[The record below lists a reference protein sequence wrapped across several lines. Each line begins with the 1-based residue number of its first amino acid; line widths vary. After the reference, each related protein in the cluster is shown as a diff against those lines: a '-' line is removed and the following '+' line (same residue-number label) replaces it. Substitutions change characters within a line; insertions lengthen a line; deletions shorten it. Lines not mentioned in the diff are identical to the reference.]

1 MVSRCSFADQ
11 CSIKG
16 EKVLPEGRRPLAKG
30 TFPARLD
37 QLQAIGEFVAEAGQ
51 QMGLDERAL
60 YAIQTAVDEAATN
73 IILHGYGQER
83 EGPIHITCWQE
94 GEDFVIEMRDYGRPF
109 DPSRVP
115 EPDLHAPLEKRREG
129 GLGLF
134 LMRRMMNR
142 VEFARRG
149 EENVLTMV
157 RRRTP
162 TVCLPPAVPILTPEG
177 RLDAAHTPQ
186 LEKMLHKALEEKTSA
201 LVVDLARVT
210 YLSSSGL
217 RVLLATAKRLRQ
229 IGGQLLL
236 CCPQPAVARVLRLTG
251 FVEILPLY
259 PTREAAL
266 KAAEVPSGGIPQ

>member
-1 MVSRCSFADQ
+1 MSLV
-11 CSIKG
+11 
-16 EKVLPEGRRPLAKG
+16 ERRPLAEG

-37 QLQAIGEFVAEAGQ
+37 QLQAIGELVVEAGR
-51 QMGLDERAL
+51 QMELDERAL
-60 YAIQTAVDEAATN
+60 YAVQTAVDEAATN
-73 IILHGYGQER
+73 IILHGYSREG
-83 EGPIHITCWQE
+83 EGPIHIACWQE
-94 GEDFVIEMRDYGRPF
+94 GDDFVVEMRDYGRPF

-142 VEFARRG
+142 VEFSRQG
-149 EENVLTMV
+149 KENILTMV

-162 TVCLPPAVPILTPEG
+162 AVCPTPAAPILFPQG

-186 LEKMLHKALEEKTSA
+186 LEQMLREALSGNPSA
-201 LVVDLARVT
+201 LIVDLAQVT

-217 RVLLATAKRLRQ
+217 RILLIAAKRLRQ
-229 IGGQLLL
+229 GGGHLLL

-251 FVEILPLY
+251 FAEILPVY

-266 KAAEVPSGGIPQ
+266 KAAEVPGGGSPQ

>member
-1 MVSRCSFADQ
+1 MSLA
-11 CSIKG
+11 
-16 EKVLPEGRRPLAKG
+16 ERRPLAEG

-37 QLQAIGEFVAEAGQ
+37 QLQAIGELVAEAGRR
-51 QMGLDERAL
+51 MDLDERAL
-60 YAIQTAVDEAATN
+60 YAVQTAVDEAATN
-73 IILHGYGQER
+73 IILHGYDQEGK
-83 EGPIHITCWQE
+83 GPIHIACWQA
-94 GEDFVIEMRDYGRPF
+94 GDDFIVEMRDYGRPF
-109 DPSRVP
+109 DPSNVP

-142 VEFARRG
+142 VEFSRRG
-149 EENVLTMV
+149 AENILTMV

-162 TVCLPPAVPILTPEG
+162 AVCPTPMAPILFPQG

-186 LEKMLHKALEEKTSA
+186 LEQMLQEALGGNPPA
-201 LVVDLARVT
+201 LIVDLAQVS

-217 RVLLATAKRLRQ
+217 RVLLVAAKRLRRS
-229 IGGQLLL
+229 GGHLLL

-251 FVEILPLY
+251 FIEILPVY

-266 KAAEVPSGGIPQ
+266 KAAEVPSGGVSQQ